1 MAHTDLIICG
11 VKPFDVLCNV
21 FQSVILLN
29 SANSKKNEN
38 LIFNEMFLLLYL
50 LLSLSSSRLNLMIPV
65 KIH

>member
-29 SANSKKNEN
+29 SANSKANEN

>member
-29 SANSKKNEN
+29 SANSKTNEN